1 VVILVDSESSHS
13 VINVKL
19 APDISGVSA
28 LFKPVRVQVANG
40 NIIQCSSEFK
50 HISWSIQ
57 DHQFILD
64 LKVLPLPYYDMILG
78 MDCLDCHSPMK
89 VEWNGLINGLLSV
102 RIRYLYNC
110 TGFNLFYLNFH
121 WWRYC
126 GYLMISSLLHLL
138 ALHNLNCLLIYNSC

>member
-1 VVILVDSESSHS
+1 VVILVDSGSSHS
-13 VINVKL
+13 IINVKL
-19 APDISGVSA
+19 APGISGVSA

-89 VEWNGLINGLLSV
+89 VEWLNKWIIISKDSVPIQLHGLQPFLPKFSLV
-102 RIRYLYNC
+102 EVLW
-110 TGFNLFYLNFH
+110 LFDDI
-121 WWRYC
+121 
-126 GYLMISSLLHLL
+126 ISTASSCL
-138 ALHNLNCLLIYNSC
+138 AQPELPAHIQ